1 MPSFDQPDTAGTTFR
16 PFGRGA
22 RGEKVSVVRARLVGQ
37 GLLTE
42 AEPSGGA
49 AGEAVY
55 DGDVELG
62 VRQFQQARGLIVD
75 GVIGRETFRAL
86 EEARWRLGD
95 RVLLYS
101 PGWPMAGDDVV
112 ALQRRLLEL
121 GFDCGKPDGVF
132 GGQTSA
138 ALRDFQR
145 NTGLSADG
153 TCGPST
159 FKALSRL
166 VRTVVGGRAHAMRES
181 ARLYRNGHQHTG
193 RLIVIDPGHGPTD
206 PGGTWDGVTEAD
218 LVFDIATRLE
228 GRLTALGVQAFL
240 TRGHDRDADD
250 RARAAFANEADADL
264 VVSLHV
270 DAHTNPAAS
279 GAAAFFY
286 GNPATGQHSAYG
298 EQFASLVQKELV
310 ARTDLHDCGVYP
322 KTWDLLRITRMPAV
336 RAEVGYLTNPGDRE
350 RLRQFQFRDT
360 VAEAVCAAVQR
371 LFLPPD
377 DDAPTGTLDIPAI
390 MAGG

>member
-1 MPSFDQPDTAGTTFR
+1 MPSFDQPDTASTAFR
-16 PFGRGA
+16 SFGRGA
-22 RGEKVSVVRARLVGQ
+22 RGEKVSVVRARLVGL
-37 GLLTE
+37 GLLRQDQS
-42 AEPSGGA
+42 PGGT
-49 AGEAVY
+49 AGEDEY
-55 DGDVELG
+55 DGGVELG
-62 VRQFQQARGLIVD
+62 VRQFQQARGLTVD
-75 GVIGRETFRAL
+75 GIIGPETFRAL

-95 RVLLYS
+95 RVLFYS
-101 PGWPMAGDDVV
+101 PGKSMAGDDVG

-145 NTGLSADG
+145 NTGLPADG
-153 TCGPST
+153 TCGPGT

-193 RLIVIDPGHGPTD
+193 RLVVIDPGHGPAD
-206 PGGTWDGVTEAD
+206 PGGTWDGLTESE
-218 LVFDIATRLE
+218 LVFDVASRLE

-240 TRGHDRDADD
+240 THGHDRDAGDQ
-250 RARAAFANEADADL
+250 ARASFANEADADL

-270 DAHTNPAAS
+270 DAHTNAAAC
-279 GAAAFFY
+279 GAAVFFY
-286 GNPATGQHSAYG
+286 GNPGTGQHSVYG
-298 EQFASLVQKELV
+298 ERFALLVQKELV
-310 ARTDLHDCGVYP
+310 ARTDLRDCGVHP
-322 KTWDLLRITRMPAV
+322 KTWDMLRMTKMPTV

-350 RLRQFQFRDT
+350 RLRAPEFRDT

-377 DDAPTGTLDIPAI
+377 DDAATGTLDIPAI
-390 MAGG
+390 MAEG